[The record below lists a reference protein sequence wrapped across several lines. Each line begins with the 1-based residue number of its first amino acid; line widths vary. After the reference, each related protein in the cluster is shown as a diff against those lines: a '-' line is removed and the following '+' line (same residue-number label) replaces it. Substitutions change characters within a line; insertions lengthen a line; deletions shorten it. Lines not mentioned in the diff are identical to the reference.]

1 MANARQVAFSALC
14 KLQKD
19 SSYSNIAL
27 DSFLSKSELD
37 TRDKSFVS
45 ALFYGVIERQ
55 ITLDY
60 NLSLY
65 LSKPLKKLKPEVL
78 TIMRMGAYQL
88 LFMEKVPSSAAVNE
102 SIKLSKKNSLQF
114 ASGLINAVLR
124 KISINGLCLPEDKNE
139 PDYLS
144 VKYSC
149 SKWLVEKWLREYGRD
164 DTEKMLESS
173 LGASDVYIR
182 VNTSKI
188 DSDSLIAKLKEEGI
202 ESEKTYLENALKI
215 SFGGNDIDRIE
226 SFRNGLFHVQDLA
239 CQLAVKALDIRSGDI
254 VFDLCSAPG
263 GKAFTAAQYC
273 GKNGSV
279 TGFDIYEKRV
289 ELIRKGAERL
299 SLDNVKA
306 SVGDSSVFNIELG
319 LADRVLCDVPC
330 SGFGI
335 IGRKPEIKY
344 KDESEAREIEKLQ
357 YPILEN
363 ASKYVKTG
371 GKLLYS
377 TCTLSKA
384 ENEEVAERFLKEHK
398 DFISVKPLPEISDER
413 YVTLM
418 PHKNKT
424 DGFFMALFERTEQ
437 E

>member
-1 MANARQVAFSALC
+1 MSNPRQVAFNALC

-65 LSKPLKKLKPEVL
+65 LSKPLKKLKPELL
-78 TIMRMGAYQL
+78 TLLRMGAYQI

-102 SIKLSKKNSLQF
+102 SVKLSKKNSLQF

-124 KISINGLCLPEDKNE
+124 KIDSNGLCFPDEKDKIRF
-139 PDYLS
+139 LS

-149 SKWLVEKWLREYGRD
+149 SEWIIDKWIEEYGEE
-164 DTEKMLESS
+164 DTEAILNSS
-173 LGASDVYIR
+173 LGASDIYIR
-182 VNTSKI
+182 VNTTLTDSENLIELLSK
-188 DSDSLIAKLKEEGI
+188 EGI
-202 ESEKTYLENALKI
+202 ASEKTTLENALKI
-215 SFGGNDIDRIE
+215 NLGGKDIEKIDA
-226 SFRNGLFHVQDLA
+226 FRKGYFHIQDLA
-239 CQLAVKALDIRSGDI
+239 CQFAVKALDIRKGDR

-263 GKAFTAAQYC
+263 GKSFTASQYA
-273 GKNGSV
+273 KNEGEV
-279 TGFDIYEKRV
+279 LCFDIYENRV
-289 ELIRKGAERL
+289 GLIRKGAERL
-299 SLDNVKA
+299 KLGNIKPMQ
-306 SVGDSSVFNIELG
+306 GDASVFNSSLG
-319 LADRVLCDVPC
+319 LADIVLCDVPC

-335 IGRKPEIKY
+335 IGKKPEIKY
-344 KDESEAREIEKLQ
+344 KKPEEAEEIEKLQ
-357 YPILEN
+357 YPILNN
-363 ASKYVKTG
+363 AALYVKSG

-384 ENEEVAERFLKEHK
+384 ENEKVCERFLNEHK
-398 DFISVKPLPEISDER
+398 DFRSVRPLPEITDEIF
-413 YVTLM
+413 VTLM
-418 PHKNKT
+418 PHKHGT
-424 DGFFMALFERTEQ
+424 DGFFIALFEKE

>member
-1 MANARQVAFSALC
+1 MADARQIAFNALC

-19 SSYSNIAL
+19 SSYSNITL
-27 DSFLSKSELD
+27 DAFLSGSELD

-55 ITLDY
+55 LTLDY

-65 LSKPLKKLKPEVL
+65 LSKPIKKLKPEVL
-78 TIMRMGAYQL
+78 TIMRIGAYQL

-124 KISINGLCLPEDKNE
+124 KISTNGLRLPDKNDTT
-139 PDYLS
+139 DYIS

-149 SKWLVEKWLREYGRD
+149 SKWLTEKWIQEYGFD
-164 DTEKMLESS
+164 NTVSFLESS
-173 LGASDVYIR
+173 LGASNIYIR
-182 VNTSKI
+182 VNTSQT
-188 DSDSLIAKLKEEGI
+188 DSVSLIKLLSEEGI
-202 ESEKTYLENALKI
+202 SAEQTYLPDALKM
-215 SFGGNDIDRIE
+215 SFGGHDTERIKAFSE
-226 SFRNGLFHVQDLA
+226 GLFHIQDLA
-239 CQLAVKALDIRSGDI
+239 CQLSVKALNIKEGNR

-263 GKAFTAAQYC
+263 GKAFTASQYA
-273 GKNGSV
+273 GK
-279 TGFDIYEKRV
+279 TGEVLAFDIYESRV
-289 ELIRKGAERL
+289 RLIDKGAQRL
-299 SLDNVKA
+299 HLGNIRALCGDA
-306 SVGDSSVFNIELG
+306 SVYNPDLG

-335 IGRKPEIKY
+335 IGKKPEIKY
-344 KDESEAREIEKLQ
+344 KSPEEAEEIEKLQ

-363 ASKYVKTG
+363 GAKYVKKG
-371 GKLLYS
+371 GLLLYS

-384 ENEEVAERFLKEHK
+384 ENEEVCIRFLKTHP
-398 DFISVKPLPEISDER
+398 DFIPVKPLPEITDENF
-413 YVTLM
+413 VTLM

-424 DGFFMALFERTEQ
+424 DGFFIALFERKE
-437 E
+437 